1 MPARAAVMT
10 AGPWGPWNAWS
21 WYWLAWFVLT
31 FPVTFLGPELY
42 ALWSGHSENTLSAQI
57 WRLEG
62 FIPGQSIWAW
72 SFAHV
77 LIGGIIGTL
86 LVWLL
91 GHFVLGIW
99 H

>member
-1 MPARAAVMT
+1 MGDP
-10 AGPWGPWNAWS
+10 GGWNGWS
-21 WYWLAWFVLT
+21 WYWLAWFTVM
-31 FPVTFLGPELY
+31 FPVTFFVPEMY
-42 ALWSGHSENTLSAQI
+42 ALLTGHSENTLSAQI

-62 FIPGQSIWAW
+62 FVPGQSVWAW
-72 SFAHV
+72 SAVHFLLA
-77 LIGGIIGTL
+77 GIIGLL